1 VDRRVRQPLIDMHL
15 AVGIDPDQGL
25 SDADE
30 ALLLRHAATRGYEA
44 AWTPSRA
51 DGAAFD
57 RCLRWYRESGLAT
70 GISVVPASG
79 QPPSFYTSHAVRVWE
94 ATAGRFVL
102 GVGSGQLDRP
112 IKAMREYLSQL
123 RALLP
128 PELPVYIGAMGR
140 SMLRLAGEMGDG
152 VALNWC
158 SSEQVEQA
166 RIEVARA
173 ASAAH
178 RPVPVIAE
186 YIRTVV
192 EPDVALA
199 RATLSA
205 AMLGYALGP
214 PQYRKHFERK
224 GFAGE
229 LKELEGGQRTPSDA
243 LLAASG
249 AYGRPGEVKAQFQ
262 GLAAG
267 LDLAIVRVLVTKR
280 GDAESARR
288 VIDECAPS

>member
-1 VDRRVRQPLIDMHL
+1 MQL
-15 AVGIDPDQGL
+15 AIGIDPDQGL

-30 ALLLRHAATRGYEA
+30 ARLLKHAAARGYEA

-57 RCLRWYRESGLAT
+57 RCLRWHSESGLAT

-79 QPPSFYTSHAVRVWE
+79 QPPPFYASHALRVWE

-102 GVGSGQLDRP
+102 GVGSGQMERP
-112 IKAMREYLSQL
+112 GKAMREYLFQL
-123 RALLP
+123 RHLLP
-128 PELPVYIGAMGR
+128 HELPIYVGAMGR
-140 SMLRLAGEMGDG
+140 WMLHLAGEMGTG
-152 VALNWC
+152 AALNWC
-158 SSEQVEQA
+158 SSEQVEEA
-166 RIEVARA
+166 RIEVTRA
-173 ASAAH
+173 ASRAH

-192 EPDVALA
+192 DPDVALA

-214 PQYRKHFERK
+214 PQYRRHFERK
-224 GFAGE
+224 GFAAE
-229 LKELEGGQRTPSDA
+229 LKELEAGQRTPSDA

-249 AYGRPGEVKAQFQ
+249 AYGKPGEIKAQFER
-262 GLAAG
+262 LAAR

-288 VIDECAPS
+288 VIDECAPR

>member
-1 VDRRVRQPLIDMHL
+1 MHL

-30 ALLLRHAATRGYEA
+30 AHLLRHAAMRGYEA
-44 AWTPSRA
+44 AWTPSRP
-51 DGAAFD
+51 DGVAFD
-57 RCLRWYRESGLAT
+57 RCLRWHRESGLAT

-79 QPPSFYTSHAVRVWE
+79 QPPSFYANHAVQVWE
-94 ATAGRFVL
+94 ATAGRFIL

-123 RALLP
+123 NALLP
-128 PELPVYIGAMGR
+128 PELPVYVGAMGR

-158 SSEQVEQA
+158 SSKQVAEA
-166 RIEVARA
+166 RIEVTRA
-173 ASAAH
+173 ASVAH

-192 EPDVALA
+192 DPDVGLA
-199 RATLSA
+199 RSTLSA

-224 GFAGE
+224 GFAA
-229 LKELEGGQRTPSDA
+229 ELEELEAGQRVPSDA

-249 AYGRPGEVKAQFQ
+249 AYGRPGEVKVQFE
-262 GLAAG
+262 GLASG

>member
-1 VDRRVRQPLIDMHL
+1 MHL

-25 SDADE
+25 SDEDE
-30 ALLLRHAATRGYEA
+30 SRLLQHAAARGYEA
-44 AWTPSRA
+44 AWTPSRPDA
-51 DGAAFD
+51 VAFD
-57 RCLRWYRESGLAT
+57 RCLRWHRESGLAT

-79 QPPSFYTSHAVRVWE
+79 QPPSFYASHAARIWE
-94 ATAGRFVL
+94 STAGHFVL

-112 IKAMREYLSQL
+112 IKAMREYLSEL
-123 RALLP
+123 RNLLP
-128 PELPVYIGAMGR
+128 PELPVYTGAMGL

-158 SSEQVEQA
+158 SKQQVEEA
-166 RIEVARA
+166 RIEVTRA
-173 ASAAH
+173 AEAAH

-192 EPDVALA
+192 DPDVALA

-224 GFAGE
+224 GFAAE
-229 LKELEGGQRTPSDA
+229 LKELAAGQRTASDA

-249 AYGRPGEVKAQFQ
+249 AHGRPGDVRAQFE

>member
-1 VDRRVRQPLIDMHL
+1 MHL

-30 ALLLRHAATRGYEA
+30 AQLLRHAAMRGYEA
-44 AWTPSRA
+44 AWTPSRP

-57 RCLRWYRESGLAT
+57 RCLRWHRESGLAT

-79 QPPSFYTSHAVRVWE
+79 QPPSFYAGHAVRVWE

-112 IKAMREYLSQL
+112 IKAMREYVAQL
-123 RALLP
+123 RDLLP
-128 PELPVYIGAMGR
+128 PQLPVYVGAMGR

-158 SSEQVEQA
+158 SSKQVEEA
-166 RIEVARA
+166 RIEVKNA

-178 RPVPVIAE
+178 RPVPVVAE

-192 EPDVALA
+192 DPDVALA

-224 GFAGE
+224 GFARE
-229 LKELEGGQRTPSDA
+229 LKELEGGRHTPSEA

-249 AYGRPGEVKAQFQ
+249 AYGKPGEVKAQLQ

-288 VIDECAPS
+288 VIEECAPS

>member
-1 VDRRVRQPLIDMHL
+1 MHL

-30 ALLLRHAATRGYEA
+30 AHLLRHAAARGYEA
-44 AWTPSRA
+44 AWTPSRP
-51 DGAAFD
+51 DGVAFD
-57 RCLRWYRESGLAT
+57 RCLRWHRESGLAT

-79 QPPSFYTSHAVRVWE
+79 QPPSFYASQAVRVWE

-123 RALLP
+123 RNLLP
-128 PELPVYIGAMGR
+128 PELPVYVGAMGR
-140 SMLRLAGEMGDG
+140 QMLRIAGEMGDG

-158 SSEQVEQA
+158 SKQQVEEA
-166 RIEVARA
+166 RLEVTPA
-173 ASAAH
+173 ATAAH
-178 RPVPVIAE
+178 RPVPLIAE
-186 YIRTVV
+186 YIRTAVD
-192 EPDVALA
+192 PDVSLA

-224 GFAGE
+224 GFASE
-229 LKELEGGQRTPSDA
+229 LKELEAGQRTPSDA

-249 AYGRPGEVKAQFQ
+249 AHGRPGDVRAQFES
-262 GLAAG
+262 LAAG

-280 GDAESARR
+280 GDAKSARR
-288 VIDECAPS
+288 VIDECAPN